1 MSVTEL
7 SLDIHPRFTET
18 DGLGHINNTVI
29 PVWCEA
35 ARTPIF
41 EIFNPEL
48 DLHQWNLIVA
58 GFTVA
63 FIAPTYYGKSVTV
76 KTYVSRIGNSSFELT
91 QTCWQAG
98 NKTAE
103 VKTTL
108 VHYDYGSEKSRPI
121 PTGIRTVLASL
132 SGPNTQANEA

>member
-1 MSVTEL
+1 MSATEY
-7 SLDIHPRFTET
+7 SLEINPRFTET

-58 GFTVA
+58 GFIVA

-108 VHYDYGSEKSRPI
+108 VHYDYSSEKSRPI
-121 PTGIRTVLASL
+121 PEDIREMLANLNGES
-132 SGPNTQANEA
+132 A

>member
-1 MSVTEL
+1 MSATEF
-7 SLDIHPRFTET
+7 SLEIHPRFTET

-35 ARTPIF
+35 ARTPVF

-48 DLHQWNLIVA
+48 DLNQWNLIVA

-63 FIAPTYYGKSVTV
+63 FLTPTYYGKSVFV
-76 KTYVSRIGNSSFELT
+76 KTFVSRIGNSSFELT
-91 QTCWQAG
+91 QSCWQQG
-98 NKTAE
+98 VKTAE

-108 VHYDYGSEKSRPI
+108 VHYDYSKDKSQPI
-121 PTGIRTVLASL
+121 PEDIRQILAGL
-132 SGPNTQANEA
+132 NGEAA

>member
-1 MSVTEL
+1 MSVTEY
-7 SLDIHPRFTET
+7 SLEISPRFTET

-35 ARTPIF
+35 ARKPIF

-48 DLHQWNLIVA
+48 DLQHWNLIVA

-63 FIAPTYYGKSVTV
+63 FIAPTYYGKDVTV
-76 KTYVSRIGNSSFELT
+76 KTYVSRIGNSSFEVT

-108 VHYDYGSEKSRPI
+108 VHYDYSSEKSCPI
-121 PTGIRTVLASL
+121 SEDIRAVLAGL
-132 SGPNTQANEA
+132 QGEII

>member
-1 MSVTEL
+1 MSVIEY
-7 SLDIHPRFTET
+7 SLEISPRFTET

-35 ARTPIF
+35 ARKPIF

-48 DLHQWNLIVA
+48 DLQHWNLIVA

-63 FIAPTYYGKSVTV
+63 FIAPTYYGKDVTV

-98 NKTAE
+98 HKTAE

-108 VHYDYGSEKSRPI
+108 VHYDYKVEKSCPI
-121 PTGIRTVLASL
+121 AEDIRAVLAGL
-132 SGPNTQANEA
+132 QGEII

>member
-1 MSVTEL
+1 MSVTEY
-7 SLDIHPRFTET
+7 SLEIHPRFTET

-48 DLHQWNLIVA
+48 DLQQWNLIVA

-108 VHYDYGSEKSRPI
+108 LHYDYSC
-121 PTGIRTVLASL
+121 
-132 SGPNTQANEA
+132 

>member
-1 MSVTEL
+1 MSVTEY
-7 SLDIHPRFTET
+7 SLEIHPRFTET

-48 DLHQWNLIVA
+48 DLQQWNLIVA

-108 VHYDYGSEKSRPI
+108 VHYDYSHEKSCPI
-121 PTGIRTVLASL
+121 PEAIREMLANLNGES
-132 SGPNTQANEA
+132 A

>member
-1 MSVTEL
+1 MSVTEY
-7 SLDIHPRFTET
+7 SLEIHPRFTET

-48 DLHQWNLIVA
+48 DLQQWNLIVA

-108 VHYDYGSEKSRPI
+108 VHYDYSHEKSRPI
-121 PTGIRTVLASL
+121 PEDIREMLAKLNGVS
-132 SGPNTQANEA
+132 A